1 MKKLFRGTFT
11 ALVTPFKK
19 DGSIDIETYEKFI
32 EWQIA
37 SGVDGI
43 VSCAS
48 TGEGAT
54 LELDEYKLLFETA
67 VRIAKKRVLVIAGA
81 SNNNTKKAV
90 EVSEIAKKAGV
101 DALLHTNP
109 YYNKPTLSGLLA
121 HFGAIAKATNL
132 PIIIYN
138 IPGRTASNMS
148 ADAVLTIVKEVPQ
161 VVGIKEA
168 SGNIAQITD
177 IIKRAPSYFSLLS
190 GDDQLTLPLI
200 SLGGDG
206 VICTTSN
213 EIPKEFSTL
222 VRAALNGDFNKAR
235 KLHYEWL
242 DLMDVNFIE
251 TNPIVVKTALT
262 AMGKIAEVFRLPL
275 TPMTPENKRRLIE
288 VLKKHKLV

>member
-11 ALVTPFKK
+11 ALVTPFRK

-37 SGVDGI
+37 SGVDGV

-67 VRIAKKRVLVIAGA
+67 VRVAKKRVPVIAGA
-81 SNNNTKKAV
+81 SNNNTKRAV
-90 EVSEIAKKAGV
+90 ELSEIAKKAGV

-121 HFGAIAKATNL
+121 HFGAIAKATDL

-148 ADAVLTIVKEVPQ
+148 ADAVLTILKEVPQ

-213 EIPKEFSTL
+213 EIPKEFSIL

-262 AMGKIAEVFRLPL
+262 AMGKITEVFRLPL

>member
-37 SGVDGI
+37 SGVDG
-43 VSCAS
+43 VVCCAS

-67 VRIAKKRVLVIAGA
+67 VRVANKRVPVIAGA
-81 SNNNTKKAV
+81 SNNNTRRAV
-90 EVSEIAKKAGV
+90 ELSKIAEEAGA

-109 YYNKPTLSGLLA
+109 YYNKPTLSGLIA
-121 HFGAIAKATNL
+121 HFGAIAKACDL

-138 IPGRTASNMS
+138 VPGRTAANMS
-148 ADAVLTIVKEVPQ
+148 AETTLAIVKAIPS

-168 SGNIAQITD
+168 SGNIPQIMD
-177 IIKRAPSYFSLLS
+177 IIQGAPSYFSVLS
-190 GDDQLTLPLI
+190 GDDSLTLLLI
-200 SLGGDG
+200 SLSADG
-206 VICTTSN
+206 VICTASN
-213 EIPKEFSTL
+213 EIPRQFSTM
-222 VRAALNGDFNKAR
+222 VRAALGGDFEKAR

-242 DLMDVNFIE
+242 ELMNVNFIE
-251 TNPIVVKTALT
+251 SNPIVVKTALSM
-262 AMGKIAEVFRLPL
+262 MGKISEVFRLPL
-275 TPMTPENKRRLIE
+275 TPMTAENKTKLLG